1 MEATLDSLQMLQ
13 AEEESDAQA
22 ICGWLTEERCTG
34 PISCWSSTYAAPTE
48 QHAAVRVAA

>member
-1 MEATLDSLQMLQ
+1 MEATLDSLQMLE
-13 AEEESDAQA
+13 AEESHAQA
-22 ICGWLTEERCTG
+22 VCGWLTERRCTG